1 MVAVKHAPLIEANRA
16 FAAANFSRPAHVTSS
31 KEDSK
36 QCWIKPH
43 RFAILND
50 ILDLVLGC

>member
-16 FAAANFSRPAHVTSS
+16 FAAANVSRLAHVTSS

-36 QCWIKPH
+36 QC
-43 RFAILND
+43 
-50 ILDLVLGC
+50 